1 MATGF
6 PPPSP
11 ASIRICP
18 AIPITIDG
26 ARILFG
32 GTSGQW
38 LGTLYEKNTA
48 TAIWGPT
55 SFMLGDY
62 RGGDDEF
69 TGGPVDIS
77 GGRAVVLSPYNEE
90 EFPLASPGVTV
101 FRDWGPPDRFLR
113 QSDIR
118 SSPSAPLGFEVA
130 IRGEEVFIAGDNR
143 SGTRVYRP
151 APSDAWEEFDKL
163 QPLDSHMGGGE
174 TTVIEKN
181 HLFLMQRNWNA
192 EREAY
197 VINVFRKPASGPY
210 EHVATLV
217 SSDGGSLGNFGVSS
231 RRVMASCGIEACYFE
246 LPSSFSAA

>member
-1 MATGF
+1 M
-6 PPPSP
+6 
-11 ASIRICP
+11 
-18 AIPITIDG
+18 
-26 ARILFG
+26 
-32 GTSGQW
+32 
-38 LGTLYEKNTA
+38 GTLYEKNA
-48 TAIWGPT
+48 AGIWGPT
-55 SFMLGDY
+55 SIMLGDY

-77 GGRAVVLSPYNEE
+77 GSRAVVLSPYNEE
-90 EFPLASPGVTV
+90 EFPVASPGVTV

-118 SSPSAPLGFEVA
+118 SSAAAPLGFEVA
-130 IRGEEVFIAGDNR
+130 IRGDEIFIAGNNS

-163 QPLDSHMGGGE
+163 QPLDSHMGGGD

-197 VINVFRKPASGPY
+197 VINVFRKSTAGPY

-217 SSDGGSLGNFGVSS
+217 SSDGASLGNFGISS
-231 RRVMASCGIEACYFE
+231 RRVIANCGNEACYFE
-246 LPSSFSAA
+246 LPASFSQPEPIQHTFAGANRPRDGRRAPAARSRSFSAA